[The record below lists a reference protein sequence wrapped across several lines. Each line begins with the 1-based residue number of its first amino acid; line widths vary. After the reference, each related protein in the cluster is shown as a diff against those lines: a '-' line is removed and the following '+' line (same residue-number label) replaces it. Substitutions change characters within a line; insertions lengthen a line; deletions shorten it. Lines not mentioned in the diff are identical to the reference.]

1 MKIKRTVRLN
11 LRWARKL
18 WCGISPISLTAL
30 KQASELYNF
39 SITMGDLLYMNG
51 GWYVT
56 HVGLLRLAHRK
67 ACAGIRVQPV
77 PAFCD
82 VIASRWAFKATVF
95 KSHTCRGFVGYGDAN
110 PSNVSPLVHG
120 AEMRVA
126 ETRAV
131 NRALR
136 KAYGIGICSVEE
148 IGSFVGPVKTNRD
161 SQNETRKLPPHSDN
175 GKTSNGNGTRVR
187 DHLCQLIRQHQLDP
201 VLVKA
206 YAVDF
211 CGTKTLREATREQVE
226 NFVAHLADWAEK
238 DRNAL
243 LCQLSSY
250 VRPQEGAA

>member
-1 MKIKRTVRLN
+1 VRPV
-11 LRWARKL
+11 R
-18 WCGISPISLTAL
+18 
-30 KQASELYNF
+30 EF
-39 SITMGDLLYMNG
+39 SDPNNG
-51 GWYVT
+51 RY
-56 HVGLLRLAHRK
+56 
-67 ACAGIRVQPV
+67 
-77 PAFCD
+77 AFQ
-82 VIASRWAFKATVF
+82 ATVF
-95 KSHTCRGFVGYGDAN
+95 KSRMCKGFTGYGDAD
-110 PSNVSPLVHG
+110 PLNVSSVVHG

-243 LCQLSSY
+243 LCQLNSY